1 MYPYE
6 LFWGIDLYSIF
17 LLAGVLAAFL
27 VFRICADRRKM
38 TARLQN
44 FILFDGFLSVV
55 AGYLGAVLAQAVF
68 DYWKTGVFRL
78 DKDTGATF
86 LGGLI
91 AGTAV
96 FFVVYFGAGAVFFKK
111 HENAHLRQFPDLLSI
126 GGGCI
131 AVAHA
136 LGRIGCFFAGCC
148 YGKPTDSVFGIHLV
162 GMDHKTIPV
171 QLMESAFLFLLFG
184 VIMFFNMKKE
194 RFLFGMPVYMVS
206 YGIWRYFAEF
216 LRDDDRGEFFI
227 KIFTP
232 SQFTSILLVAGGVT
246 LFLIL
251 YNKYYG
257 RKKVEA

>member
-27 VFRICADRRKM
+27 IFRICADRRKF

-55 AGYLGAVLAQAVF
+55 AGYLGAVLGQAVF
-68 DYWKTGVFRL
+68 DYWKTGVISL
-78 DKDTGATF
+78 DKNTGATF

-96 FFVVYFGAGAVFFKK
+96 FFVVYFGAGALVFKK
-111 HENAHLRQFPDLLSI
+111 HENEHVMKCPDQLSI

-148 YGKPTDSVFGIHLV
+148 YGKPHHRPTTG
-162 GMDHKTIPV
+162 P
-171 QLMESAFLFLLFG
+171 
-184 VIMFFNMKKE
+184 
-194 RFLFGMPVYMVS
+194 
-206 YGIWRYFAEF
+206 
-216 LRDDDRGEFFI
+216 
-227 KIFTP
+227 
-232 SQFTSILLVAGGVT
+232 
-246 LFLIL
+246 
-251 YNKYYG
+251 
-257 RKKVEA
+257 